1 MALFSFRILRKELNK
16 NMLIVVFMSG
26 GLLPEPGG
34 HDWPQPEQDRA
45 RLPQPRSGARRLLTT
60 KSESLWRIQP
70 SPAKHLCHAAN
81 MKECHS
87 LIWDFPAT
95 RSDIYRIKWAKKSTN
110 IFQWREGG
118 RRRLGWGGW
127 SRWRHELFCTG
138 SVFML
143 SLWHQEHLA
152 RASSARRVVT
162 SNGLLSASQGDYL
175 CTISGSLWSLCDN
188 SILSRLHGGT
198 GWVPWAVAFPRG
210 AYATEI

>member
-1 MALFSFRILRKELNK
+1 MALFSFRILRTELNK

-118 RRRLGWGGW
+118 RRRLGWGGVEQVKTW
-127 SRWRHELFCTG
+127 IVLH
-138 SVFML
+138 
-143 SLWHQEHLA
+143 
-152 RASSARRVVT
+152 RV
-162 SNGLLSASQGDYL
+162 
-175 CTISGSLWSLCDN
+175 C
-188 SILSRLHGGT
+188 LH
-198 GWVPWAVAFPRG
+198 AFPLASGALSTGVFSTSRG
-210 AYATEI
+210 DV